1 LQFNSG
7 SQVSAK
13 LDRLKKIA
21 ELHMVRE
28 VDIMEM
34 VMGLDNNDIELF
46 YTWYINHPY
55 SQGIRELQQIVRNK
69 TDRRN

>member
-1 LQFNSG
+1 MLSFLS
-7 SQVSAK
+7 SDRMSTK
-13 LDRLKKIA
+13 LNQLKKIA
-21 ELHMVRE
+21 ELHMQRE
-28 VDIMEM
+28 VDIMEQ

-69 TDRRN
+69 AD

>member
-1 LQFNSG
+1 LLSFLS
-7 SQVSAK
+7 SDRMSTK
-13 LDRLKKIA
+13 LNQLKKIA
-21 ELHMVRE
+21 ELHMQRE
-28 VDIMEM
+28 VDIMEQ

-69 TDRRN
+69 AD

>member
-1 LQFNSG
+1 
-7 SQVSAK
+7 VSAK
-13 LDRLKKIA
+13 LDRLKKIV

-46 YTWYINHPY
+46 YIWYINHPY